1 MALQKRQQQEAPK
14 DEQGGNGQGNKPD
27 WSKRV
32 FSDGGYV
39 EVAIFSREVEGN
51 GGGTFTAY
59 SVVCKRSWKAG
70 EKWESGHSFR
80 PADCLVLCAL
90 LQEAWTLLTNEAQK
104 K

>member
-1 MALQKRQQQEAPK
+1 MALNKRQQPEAPH
-14 DEQGGNGQGNKPD
+14 DEQGGASQGNKPD
-27 WSKRV
+27 WSKKV

-59 SVVCKRSWKAG
+59 SVTCKRSWKTG
-70 EKWESGHSFR
+70 DKWDSGHSFR
-80 PADCLVLCAL
+80 PADCLVLSAL
-90 LQEAWTLLTNEAQK
+90 LQEAWALLTNEAQK